1 MNEDTQQ
8 RICTS
13 QPFCLCVG
21 EVNDWDE
28 CACIGNVRQEQP
40 DLFAAYFCGNC
51 GAPMEVIDINT
62 GETVEAALETGL

>member
-21 EVNDWDE
+21 DVNEWDE
-28 CACIGNVRQEQP
+28 CDC
-40 DLFAAYFCGNC
+40 FAGANGRCVVC
-51 GAPMEVIDINT
+51 RAPMEVIDRDT
-62 GETVEAALETGL
+62 GQTVEAAA